1 MINKIEVDSERCVF
15 CGRKADD
22 SITLVEAPQCIS
34 ICNLCLDRANE
45 ILKRMN
51 LKNEDIPVEQ
61 EQDVSAL
68 PTPQEI
74 KSKLD
79 EYVVGQD
86 QAKKILSVAVYNHYK
101 RIEDAKNA
109 EDEDVVLDKSN
120 ILMLGPTGS
129 GKTLLASTLAKIL
142 NVPFCVADA
151 TSLTEAGYVGE
162 DVENILLKLI
172 QAANGNISEAERG
185 IVYIDEI
192 DKIRSNSENV
202 STTRDVGGEGVQQA
216 LLKIIESTIA
226 NVPPHGGRKHPQ
238 EDYIQINTKNILF
251 ICGGAFVG
259 LEKIVNKRKDNS
271 SLGFGAEIKNK
282 EINYAESMEQL
293 QPDDLI
299 KFGLIP
305 EFVGRLPIVTALDQL
320 TEDDLVR
327 IMTTP
332 KNAIVKQYVKM
343 MAMNNVELEFTEDA
357 LREVARTSMRLK
369 TGARGLRTIV
379 EKSMLNIMYE
389 IPSDPTIKKVIINAE
404 TIAKAQDPEI
414 VRKEIA

>member
-1 MINKIEVDSERCVF
+1 
-15 CGRKADD
+15 
-22 SITLVEAPQCIS
+22 
-34 ICNLCLDRANE
+34 
-45 ILKRMN
+45 
-51 LKNEDIPVEQ
+51 
-61 EQDVSAL
+61 
-68 PTPQEI
+68 
-74 KSKLD
+74 
-79 EYVVGQD
+79 
-86 QAKKILSVAVYNHYK
+86 
-101 RIEDAKNA
+101 
-109 EDEDVVLDKSN
+109 
-120 ILMLGPTGS
+120 
-129 GKTLLASTLAKIL
+129 
-142 NVPFCVADA
+142 
-151 TSLTEAGYVGE
+151 
-162 DVENILLKLI
+162 
-172 QAANGNISEAERG
+172 
-185 IVYIDEI
+185 
-192 DKIRSNSENV
+192 
-202 STTRDVGGEGVQQA
+202 
-216 LLKIIESTIA
+216 
-226 NVPPHGGRKHPQ
+226 
-238 EDYIQINTKNILF
+238 
-251 ICGGAFVG
+251 
-259 LEKIVNKRKDNS
+259 
-271 SLGFGAEIKNK
+271 
-282 EINYAESMEQL
+282 MEQL